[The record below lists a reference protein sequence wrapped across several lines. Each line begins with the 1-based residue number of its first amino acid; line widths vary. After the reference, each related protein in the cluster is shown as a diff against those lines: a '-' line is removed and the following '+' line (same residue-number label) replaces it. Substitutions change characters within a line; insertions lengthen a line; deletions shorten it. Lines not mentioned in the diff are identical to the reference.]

1 MTTPMTTRSHPRS
14 LRPSLVLV
22 AAGLVFSSSCA
33 PGDGDGADAAGA
45 PSAEALA
52 AVQAPATFRGTL
64 PCADCPGIRTT
75 LDLTADGSAT
85 VHRRYIEGE
94 PDRDPEFTETGRWTV
109 DDGGRVVVTG
119 DDGSV
124 SYFAFDRNGLAA
136 LDRSGMPLPS
146 DLPRVLARVPD
157 SPMAELAGTAWRFV
171 EPAAAEGDAAVAV
184 PTLRFAADGR
194 LTGSDGCNALTGPW
208 RVGDDGGLTLGPL
221 ASTRRACPG
230 QGDAVARAVGTAV
243 TATAAYR
250 LTADVTLEL
259 LDAGGAT
266 VARLRPAP

>member
-1 MTTPMTTRSHPRS
+1 MTILPRARPI
-14 LRPSLVLV
+14 LPSLALV
-22 AAGLVFSSSCA
+22 AVGTLVLSSCA
-33 PGDGDGADAAGA
+33 PADGGDSDDLGA

-52 AVQAPATFRGTL
+52 AVRPPATFRGTL

-75 LDLTADGSAT
+75 LELTADGAST
-85 VHRRYIEGE
+85 IHRRTIEGE
-94 PDRDPEFTETGRWTV
+94 PDRDPEFTETGRWAV
-109 DDGGRVVVTG
+109 DEGGRVVVTS
-119 DDGSV
+119 DGGV
-124 SYFAFDRNGLAA
+124 LYFAFDRNGLAA
-136 LDRSGMPLPS
+136 LDRSGAPFPS

-171 EPAAAEGDAAVAV
+171 EPAPAEGDAAVAV
-184 PTLRFAADGR
+184 PTLRFSPDGR

-208 RVGDDGGLTLGPL
+208 RVADDGALTLGPL

-230 QGDAVARAVGTAV
+230 EGDAVARAVGTAL

-250 LTADVTLEL
+250 ITADATLEL
-259 LDAGGAT
+259 LDAGGEP